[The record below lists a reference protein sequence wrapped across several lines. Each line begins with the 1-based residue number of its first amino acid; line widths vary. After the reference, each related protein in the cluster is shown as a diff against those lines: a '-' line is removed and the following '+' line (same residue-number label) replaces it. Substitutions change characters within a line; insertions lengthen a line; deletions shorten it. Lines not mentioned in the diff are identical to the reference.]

1 VFFKLSSYKARVASQ
16 ETNMKK
22 IVAAATALLFAGSA
36 AYAAAPEAIHAFAK
50 SCGLPCC

>member
-1 VFFKLSSYKARVASQ
+1 MR
-16 ETNMKK
+16 K
-22 IVAAATALLFAGSA
+22 IIAAATALLFAGSA